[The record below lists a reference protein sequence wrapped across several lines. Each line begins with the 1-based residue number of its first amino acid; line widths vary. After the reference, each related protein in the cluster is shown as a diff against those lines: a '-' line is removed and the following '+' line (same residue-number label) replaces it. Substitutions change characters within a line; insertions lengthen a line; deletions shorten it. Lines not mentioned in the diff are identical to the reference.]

1 MRIRTSVTNR
11 MCNEANSIRCS
22 MCVIKK
28 KGTGYFLFFEI
39 DKCVRI
45 REVEKEEEVEEDVE
59 AKKKK

>member
-1 MRIRTSVTNR
+1 
-11 MCNEANSIRCS
+11 